1 LKRRSSSDGIGVGSA
16 RLGSRNWSPWAGNS
30 HSVRLFSGIKSRLA
44 KSSRIQVNSFIIVG
58 TLRDCFRVRAF
69 AIYTSARSSIEDSS
83 KWASILPR
91 NSSNAEEVLSAV
103 SRVSMLGEG
112 ASSSSS
118 RALEFTSFVIN
129 NNLGSRALW
138 HLVSPSAP
146 SGHLVI
152 GQSRGAV
159 VLVGFSIHAL
169 PEDSTV
175 FRVSKCSIKSGAMLG
190 GDWRLQLGSLS
201 TLHKMELSTL
211 L

>member
-1 LKRRSSSDGIGVGSA
+1 MKRRSSSDGIGVGSA

-103 SRVSMLGEG
+103 SRVSMLGED
-112 ASSSSS
+112 SSSGLWRTLELTTFIISS
-118 RALEFTSFVIN
+118 Y
-129 NNLGSRALW
+129 
-138 HLVSPSAP
+138 
-146 SGHLVI
+146 
-152 GQSRGAV
+152 
-159 VLVGFSIHAL
+159 
-169 PEDSTV
+169 D
-175 FRVSKCSIKSGAMLG
+175 
-190 GDWRLQLGSLS
+190 LS
-201 TLHKMELSTL
+201 TALRNLISPPTSMCYLIPC
-211 L
+211 